1 MQRLLIVIVSS
12 VIGCAACQR
21 TEDKPAAQVVQPS
34 AAPVAQPL
42 ADAKGKRYAFSNAES
57 KLEFVGAKITG
68 KQFGSFGAFRGTIVV
83 PEQDVNR
90 GSVTVEIDT
99 PSLETDAPR
108 LTTHL
113 KSEDFFDVARHPQA
127 KFQSTALEAS
137 ADKSGTHVVTGNL
150 TLHGVTKTIRFPA
163 TIRASEQKVEVQS
176 EFNINRKDFGI
187 VYPGKPDD
195 LISDDVLVKLNLV
208 AAPVG

>member
-1 MQRLLIVIVSS
+1 MQLLPLIIVSS
-12 VIGCAACQR
+12 IIGFSACNR
-21 TEDKPAAQVVQPS
+21 TDDKPAAQVVQPS
-34 AAPVAQPL
+34 AAPASQAL
-42 ADAKGKRYAFSNAES
+42 GEAKGKRYAFSNADS
-57 KLEFVGAKITG
+57 KVEFVGSKITG
-68 KQFGSFGAFRGTIVV
+68 KQFGSFKAFRGTIVV

-137 ADKSGTHVVTGNL
+137 ADKAATHLVTGNL
-150 TLHGVTKTIRFPA
+150 TLHGVTKTIRFPV

-176 EFNINRKDFGI
+176 EFNINRKQFGI

-208 AAPVG
+208 AAPLG